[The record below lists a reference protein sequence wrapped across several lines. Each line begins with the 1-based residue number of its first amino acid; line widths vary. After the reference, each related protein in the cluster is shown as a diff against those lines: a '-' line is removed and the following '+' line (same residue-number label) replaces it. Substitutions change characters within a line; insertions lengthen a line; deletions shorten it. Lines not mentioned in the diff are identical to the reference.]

1 MGAVSFVEVLM
12 MAILSGGSG
21 STDLVA
27 MMQPR
32 QYFESRQIE
41 PSIDK
46 MMDLA
51 SDDPKNAKTQIV
63 QLNALRFLADE
74 SDNPKKSA
82 NYAAYRQQLEA
93 IAKGTKAQDAQGFAK
108 DYANR
113 VLQKLDGTKDTPV
126 KVRPIRE
133 EALGWFP
140 ANATIA
146 GAIDLRQGSQPAA
159 GGADPIKE
167 LLKML
172 PDRERTQMYDF
183 IEKSG
188 NVRIE
193 RLAFALVDNPEQKD
207 QSKIFVRFTGKGNQA
222 WLVETFREMF
232 RELSGGRMQTSES
245 KADDGTPITLLQTPN
260 QPPAIMMV
268 GDTDILMVGYMGNN
282 GKHDDLVAEVL
293 DARSKKTANA
303 TSGVLKTLLTKIPD
317 KAVGLLV
324 GTTPEQMKRELG
336 PVFDPLPAKIAM
348 FVEKAPQGLDLQI
361 EGTMANAEDAGR
373 LVQKIGGLRKDGIAA
388 LQQAMQQP
396 LPAGAPPIPFQG
408 MISMLENLQVQN
420 QGDAVN
426 VRAVAPNGLLQ
437 MFPMFFM
444 TRAVQV
450 K

>member
-1 MGAVSFVEVLM
+1 MLAVSFVEVLM

-41 PSIDK
+41 ASIDK

-51 SDDPKNAKTQIV
+51 NDEPKNAKTQIV

-74 SDNPKKSA
+74 SDNLKKSA

-93 IAKGTKAQDAQGFAK
+93 IARGTKAQDAQGFAK

-113 VLQKLDGTKDTPV
+113 VLQKLDGAKPAQAV
-126 KVRPIRE
+126 KVRPMRE

-140 ANATIA
+140 ANATMA
-146 GAIDLRQGSQPAA
+146 GAIDLQQASQPAT
-159 GGADPIKE
+159 GGVDPIKE
-167 LLKML
+167 LLKIL

-183 IEKSG
+183 IEKMG

-193 RLAFALVDNPEQKD
+193 RVAFALVDNPEQKD
-207 QSKIFVRFTGKGNQA
+207 QMKIFVRFTGKGSHD
-222 WLVETFREMF
+222 WLSSALRET
-232 RELSGGRMQTSES
+232 SGGRMQTMES
-245 KADDGTPITLLQTPN
+245 KADDGTPITVMQTAN
-260 QPPAIMMV
+260 QPPAIVMV
-268 GDTDILMVGYMGNN
+268 GDTDILMIGYMGNQL
-282 GKHDDLVAEVL
+282 KHDELRAEVL
-293 DARSKKTANA
+293 DVRSKKTANA
-303 TSGVLKTLLTKIPD
+303 TRGALKNALAKVPD

-324 GTTPEQMKRELG
+324 GAMPEQMKRELG
-336 PVFDPLPAKIAM
+336 QIFDPLPAKFAM
-348 FVEKAPQGLDLQI
+348 FIEKAPQGLDLQV
-361 EGTMANAEDAGR
+361 EGSMANAEDAGR

-396 LPAGAPPIPFQG
+396 LPAGAAPIPFQG
-408 MISMLENLQVQN
+408 MITMLENLQVQS
-420 QGDAVN
+420 QGDTVN

-437 MFPMFFM
+437 MVPMFFM

>member
-1 MGAVSFVEVLM
+1 MLAVSFVEVLM

-46 MMDLA
+46 MVDLA
-51 SDDPKNAKTQIV
+51 NDEPKNAKTQIV
-63 QLNALRFLADE
+63 QLNALRYLADE
-74 SDNPKKSA
+74 SDSLKKSA

-93 IAKGTKAQDAQGFAK
+93 IAKGTKAQDAQSFAK

-113 VLQKLDGTKDTPV
+113 VLQKLDGAKAEAAV
-126 KVRPIRE
+126 KVRPIRD

-146 GAIDLRQGSQPAA
+146 GAIDLRQASQPAA
-159 GGADPIKE
+159 GGADPVKE

-188 NVRIE
+188 NVRVE

-207 QSKIFVRFTGKGNQA
+207 QMKIFVRFTGKGNHD
-222 WLVETFREMF
+222 WLASVLRET
-232 RELSGGRMQTSES
+232 SGDRMQATES
-245 KADDGTPITLLQTPN
+245 KADDGTPITLLQIPN
-260 QPPAIMMV
+260 QPPAVMML
-268 GDTDILMVGYMGNN
+268 GDTDIMMIGYMGNN
-282 GKHDDLVAEVL
+282 GKHDELVAEVL
-293 DARSKKTANA
+293 DARGKKTGNA
-303 TSGVLKTLLTKIPD
+303 ASGSLKNALTKIPD
-317 KAVGLLV
+317 KAVGLLI
-324 GTTPEQMKRELG
+324 GTMPEQMKRELG
-336 PVFDPLPAKIAM
+336 QVFDLVPAKFAM
-348 FVEKAPQGLDLQI
+348 FIEKAPQGLDLQI
-361 EGTMANAEDAGR
+361 EGSMANAEDAGR

-388 LQQAMQQP
+388 LQQAMQQL
-396 LPAGAPPIPFQG
+396 LPPGAPPIPFQG
-408 MISMLENLQVQN
+408 MINMLENLQVQS
-420 QGDAVN
+420 QGDMVN
-426 VRAVAPNGLLQ
+426 VRGVAPNGLLQ
-437 MFPMFFM
+437 VLPMFFM
-444 TRAVQV
+444 VRSVQV